1 MEIINAQIFLFNT
14 CSRWMMH
21 LDKTLQ
27 HYHLRAIH
35 ESKCHLIVND
45 LKIIIWW
52 SKVEKAVKK
61 TRREEFLIK
70 RGRVLKIREMKVHYL
85 DTRKINLLIILKKMK
100 KMKKKM
106 LNKKR
111 TSRNKY
117 KSKSM
122 NQIRWNQAVEKK
134 PIIK

>member
-1 MEIINAQIFLFNT
+1 M
-14 CSRWMMH
+14 
-21 LDKTLQ
+21 
-27 HYHLRAIH
+27 
-35 ESKCHLIVND
+35 
-45 LKIIIWW
+45 
-52 SKVEKAVKK
+52 EKAVKK

-85 DTRKINLLIILKKMK
+85 DARKINLLIILKKMK

-122 NQIRWNQAVEKK
+122 NQIR
-134 PIIK
+134 